1 MADKLINKQLVDIDE
16 LLQFLSDNG
25 FDIDDGVWN
34 KHEMSLRELFD
45 EYKKNTI
52 PDVEIGQT
60 VWVISR
66 DYHDI
71 YSIKE
76 CHVHKKQIRA
86 RYTFSVRGRHCYCGT
101 FTKNSIGKTV
111 FFSKEAAIES
121 VNGKEYNSGRVDLNL
136 AFLVSERRNY
146 VSELL

>member
-34 KHEMSLRELFD
+34 KHEMSLREVFD

-66 DYHDI
+66 DYHNI

-76 CHVHKKQIRA
+76 CHVHKKQIRS
-86 RYTFSVRGRHCYCGT
+86 RYTFSVRGRHYYCGT
-101 FTKNSIGKTV
+101 FTKKQYWQDCILFKGNC
-111 FFSKEAAIES
+111 
-121 VNGKEYNSGRVDLNL
+121 Y
-136 AFLVSERRNY
+136 
-146 VSELL
+146 

>member
-34 KHEMSLRELFD
+34 KYEMSLKEVFD

-60 VWVISR
+60 VWVISK

-86 RYTFSVRGRHCYCGT
+86 SRSLPVPARRTVRPPQGGPP
-101 FTKNSIGKTV
+101 
-111 FFSKEAAIES
+111 
-121 VNGKEYNSGRVDLNL
+121 
-136 AFLVSERRNY
+136 RR
-146 VSELL
+146 

>member
-16 LLQFLSDNG
+16 LLRFLSDNG

-34 KHEMSLRELFD
+34 KHEMSLRKVFD

-76 CHVHKKQIRA
+76 CHVHKKLLRDFYEKQYWEDRILFKRS
-86 RYTFSVRGRHCYCGT
+86 RYSV
-101 FTKNSIGKTV
+101 
-111 FFSKEAAIES
+111 SKWQGI
-121 VNGKEYNSGRVDLNL
+121 
-136 AFLVSERRNY
+136 
-146 VSELL
+146 

>member
-34 KHEMSLRELFD
+34 KHEMSLREVFD

-86 RYTFSVRGRHCYCGT
+86 RYTFSVRGRHYYCGT

-121 VNGKEYNSGRVDLNL
+121 VNGKEYKLEEGT
-136 AFLVSERRNY
+136 
-146 VSELL
+146 

>member
-34 KHEMSLRELFD
+34 KHEMSLREVFD
-45 EYKKNTI
+45 EYKKNT
-52 PDVEIGQT
+52 
-60 VWVISR
+60 
-66 DYHDI
+66 
-71 YSIKE
+71 IKE

-111 FFSKEAAIES
+111 FFSKEAAIKSLNE
-121 VNGKEYNSGRVDLNL
+121 KEYKLEEWV
-136 AFLVSERRNY
+136 
-146 VSELL
+146 

>member
-25 FDIDDGVWN
+25 FDINDGVWN
-34 KHEMSLRELFD
+34 KHEMSLREVFD

-76 CHVHKKQIRA
+76 CYVHKKQIRT
-86 RYTFSVRGRHCYCGT
+86 RYTFSVRGRYCYCGT

-111 FFSKEAAIES
+111 FFSKETAIES
-121 VNGKEYNSGRVDLNL
+121 LKGKEYKLEEWG
-136 AFLVSERRNY
+136 ANY
-146 VSELL
+146 EF

>member
-16 LLQFLSDNG
+16 LLQFLSD
-25 FDIDDGVWN
+25 
-34 KHEMSLRELFD
+34 
-45 EYKKNTI
+45 

-60 VWVISR
+60 VWVINR
-66 DYHDI
+66 DYHDV

-76 CHVHKKQIRA
+76 CHVYKKQIRA

-121 VNGKEYNSGRVDLNL
+121 LKGKEY
-136 AFLVSERRNY
+136 
-146 VSELL
+146 ELEEWV

>member
-34 KHEMSLRELFD
+34 KYEMSLREVFD

-60 VWVISR
+60 VWIISR
-66 DYHDI
+66 DYHDV

-86 RYTFSVRGRHCYCGT
+86 RYTFSVRGRHYYCGT
-101 FTKNSIGKTV
+101 FTKNSIARLYTFQKKLL
-111 FFSKEAAIES
+111 FS
-121 VNGKEYNSGRVDLNL
+121 L
-136 AFLVSERRNY
+136 
-146 VSELL
+146 